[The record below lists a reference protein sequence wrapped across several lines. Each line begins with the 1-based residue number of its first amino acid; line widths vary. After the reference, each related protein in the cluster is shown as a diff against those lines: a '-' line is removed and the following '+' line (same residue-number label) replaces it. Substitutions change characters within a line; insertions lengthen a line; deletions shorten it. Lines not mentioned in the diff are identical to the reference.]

1 MNQNGF
7 TLPQVVALVFIILV
21 AIVVILIVKNFIPEE
36 EAVYVEYEET
46 DKPEITLNGSYT
58 EYVQM
63 NEEYEEKGVSAITQ
77 SGKNVSNYVVKTIYE
92 GNHVVTSLDTS
103 KFNTYKINYTVT
115 DPDNKSLTTTVSR
128 VVIVTDSTSPKISFP
143 ETKTITG
150 AEALSYDLEEGV
162 IVTDNSGE
170 VTFTYDN
177 TLMPVSGDYVITY
190 KATDSSGNKTTRKRL
205 IKVTDSI
212 EIKEENNKLVID
224 YPSSPNDK
232 TYTYKYSLDNGYTW
246 METDKYTKIDL
257 TDVIA
262 AVYENDNYIMSLSY
276 KQ

>member
-36 EAVYVEYEET
+36 EAVYVEYEEI

-63 NEEYEEKGVSAITQ
+63 NEEYEEKGVVATTQ
-77 SGKNVSNYVVKTIYE
+77 NGKNVSNYVVKTIYE